1 MNTTEKFLIKFNI
14 SSYNRTQIGNDK
26 SIIIKI
32 YEFLKGLK
40 ISQNDTEEII
50 EHLAYLP
57 KEEINIPLFLDLISK
72 SLGFQEEYELAQ
84 IILTVKEIHDIYNEN
99 SNKVPLETYL
109 KEDSE
114 GRVKKIFLN
123 SNNKYILKSFKEQYA
138 LNYVTELKFAA
149 AMALNQKEYQDFSNY
164 VDNYDK
170 FQETYSPLL
179 MLKSYLKVRT
189 YLKGT
194 TKLFW
199 DILFGN
205 EYIVSLN
212 KHSISTNQ
220 IYNNNIYNSNDTLTP
235 RNTVQL
241 DLFTY
246 QDYKEIIHT
255 KDIDTFQLCTIYNSK
270 KYPDFEKEKDF
281 IMYYRNLA
289 DTKDL
294 MELPKLKQSTNN
306 YLYNIEQ

>member
-1 MNTTEKFLIKFNI
+1 MSATEKFLIKFNV

-26 SIIIKI
+26 PTIIKI
-32 YEFLKGLK
+32 YDFLQNIN
-40 ISQNDTEEII
+40 ISQNDI
-50 EHLAYLP
+50 EVVINHLAYLS
-57 KEEINIPLFLDLISK
+57 KDEINLSLYLDLIAK
-72 SLGFQEEYELAQ
+72 SLGFQEEFDLEE
-84 IILTVKEIHDIYNEN
+84 ILFIVKEIHDIYNEN
-99 SNKVPLETYL
+99 SNKVPLDDYL
-109 KEDSE
+109 KEKSE
-114 GRVKKIFLN
+114 NRVRKIFLN
-123 SNNKYILKSFKEQYA
+123 SNNKYILKSFKQHSA
-138 LNYVTELKFAA
+138 LNYVAELKFAA

-179 MLKSYLKVRT
+179 MLKSYLKVRN
-189 YLKGT
+189 YLKGI

-205 EYIVSLN
+205 EYVVSLN
-212 KHSISTNQ
+212 KHSISTSQ
-220 IYNNNIYNSNDTLTP
+220 IYNSNIYNNSNTLTP
-235 RNTVQL
+235 KNTVQL

-255 KDIDTFQLCTIYNSK
+255 KNVDTFQLCTIYNSR

-289 DTKDL
+289 DAKDSL
-294 MELPKLKQSTNN
+294 DLPKLKQSANN
-306 YLYNIEQ
+306 YVYNIEQ

>member
-32 YEFLKGLK
+32 YEFFKGLK

-114 GRVKKIFLN
+114 GRVKKNIF
-123 SNNKYILKSFKEQYA
+123 KFKQ
-138 LNYVTELKFAA
+138 
-149 AMALNQKEYQDFSNY
+149 
-164 VDNYDK
+164 
-170 FQETYSPLL
+170 
-179 MLKSYLKVRT
+179 
-189 YLKGT
+189 
-194 TKLFW
+194 
-199 DILFGN
+199 
-205 EYIVSLN
+205 
-212 KHSISTNQ
+212 
-220 IYNNNIYNSNDTLTP
+220 
-235 RNTVQL
+235 
-241 DLFTY
+241 
-246 QDYKEIIHT
+246 
-255 KDIDTFQLCTIYNSK
+255 
-270 KYPDFEKEKDF
+270 
-281 IMYYRNLA
+281 
-289 DTKDL
+289 
-294 MELPKLKQSTNN
+294 
-306 YLYNIEQ
+306 